1 MFHLSC
7 NALRVKDVPQK
18 YWQPKEQ
25 AAATW
30 DENQQ
35 LKEAINMIK
44 GKKGCIFDA
53 VGLRCWLVFMYE
65 I

>member
-7 NALRVKDVPQK
+7 NALRVKDVPEK

-35 LKEAINMIK
+35 LKEERNMIK
-44 GKKGCIFDA
+44 ERKGCVVRVWGIKA
-53 VGLRCWLVFMYE
+53 LKNS
-65 I
+65 